1 MFRFLKL
8 FFGIVFLF
16 LTILLVAPLFIDKQN
31 FIKLFE
37 DKINSEL
44 NGEIS
49 FNQDIGVTFLPFP
62 TVKINSLKYSD
73 NQKIDLNIKK
83 INISISWASIF
94 DLKPEITNMEIFSPN
109 LKIFKNKKLSKTQ
122 NLKINISNK
131 DEFFFKKVKKISKK
145 FQIIKINDGLIKFEN
160 KKNFNVKNFN
170 AVLKGKDGLSANG
183 KLNLENL
190 NLKVIFD
197 FINIKENEFDLIIQT
212 KVNEKNK
219 LDFSGKINFFNND
232 YSLDGKIKSDFLNLN
247 ELLFINKQLTAL
259 NKNNHILINAIN
271 NTNKKINFYIKSLL
285 VKDILFK
292 ETKFTVLDLYP
303 IFRVENFVS
312 KFENSSITGLRL
324 INLKTNKV
332 TGELNIDDFQVK
344 ENYFGKTKYDL
355 LEGVLNCSLKFNYL
369 IGKYKNNLKSFLSN
383 GTCKTEKIKLK
394 GVNIDKIAKKID
406 NIKNF
411 SSLINIFNSTTFEGN
426 SIIDFVKINFLTK
439 NGFLQIK
446 DGTASHKNIELK
458 TNGNFNIINDNFSF
472 KTNAYFKTNKFKKL
486 PALGINIFG
495 KINDYKVKYDF
506 EALKQE
512 LFNKGIDNIL
522 KEKKSI
528 IIDPSE
534 IKKLFDKKSINP
546 DAIFDLFK
554 N

>member
-16 LTILLVAPLFIDKQN
+16 LTISLVAPLFIDKQN

-37 DKINSEL
+37 EKINSEL

-109 LKIFKNKKLSKTQ
+109 LKIFKNKKLTQTQ

-160 KKNFNVKNFN
+160 QKNFNVKNFN
-170 AVLKGKDGLSANG
+170 AVLKGKDGLNANG

-197 FINIKENEFDLIIQT
+197 FINIQENEFDLIIQT

-247 ELLFINKQLTAL
+247 ELLFINKQLTTL

-271 NTNKKINFYIKSLL
+271 NPNKKINFYIKSLL

-312 KFENSSITGLRL
+312 KFENSSITGLSL
-324 INLKTNKV
+324 IHLKTNKV

-394 GVNIDKIAKKID
+394 GVNIDKIANKID
-406 NIKNF
+406 NIQNF
-411 SSLINIFNSTTFEGN
+411 SSLINIFNSTAFEGN

-486 PALGINIFG
+486 PALGINISG

-512 LFNKGIDNIL
+512 LFNKGIENIL
-522 KEKKSI
+522 KENKSI

>member
-1 MFRFLKL
+1 M
-8 FFGIVFLF
+8 
-16 LTILLVAPLFIDKQN
+16 
-31 FIKLFE
+31 
-37 DKINSEL
+37 KI
-44 NGEIS
+44 
-49 FNQDIGVTFLPFP
+49 
-62 TVKINSLKYSD
+62 
-73 NQKIDLNIKK
+73 
-83 INISISWASIF
+83 
-94 DLKPEITNMEIFSPN
+94 
-109 LKIFKNKKLSKTQ
+109 
-122 NLKINISNK
+122 
-131 DEFFFKKVKKISKK
+131 
-145 FQIIKINDGLIKFEN
+145 

-312 KFENSSITGLRL
+312 KFENSSITGLSL

-458 TNGNFNIINDNFSF
+458 TNGNFNIINDKFSF

-486 PALGINIFG
+486 PALGINISG

-512 LFNKGIDNIL
+512 LFNKGIENIL
-522 KEKKSI
+522 KENKSI

>member
-83 INISISWASIF
+83 MNISISWASIF

-109 LKIFKNKKLSKTQ
+109 LKIFKNKKISKTQ

-271 NTNKKINFYIKSLL
+271 TNKKINFYIKSLL

-312 KFENSSITGLRL
+312 KFENSSITGLSL

-458 TNGNFNIINDNFSF
+458 TNGNFNIINDKFSF

-486 PALGINIFG
+486 PALGINISG

-512 LFNKGIDNIL
+512 LFNKGIENIL
-522 KEKKSI
+522 KENKSI

>member
-83 INISISWASIF
+83 MNISISWASIF

-109 LKIFKNKKLSKTQ
+109 LKFSKNKKLSKTQ

-312 KFENSSITGLRL
+312 KFENSSITGLSL

-458 TNGNFNIINDNFSF
+458 TNGNFNIINDKFSF

-486 PALGINIFG
+486 PALGINISG

-512 LFNKGIDNIL
+512 LFNKGIENIL
-522 KEKKSI
+522 KENKSI

-534 IKKLFDKKSINP
+534 IKKLFDKK
-546 DAIFDLFK
+546 K
-554 N
+554 Y